1 MIMDKKVYMQP
12 SLKAHDMDE
21 ELLAA
26 VSDPIIDE
34 NDESVDLARQSGWG
48 LVEEE
53 QGARKTRSV
62 WDEE

>member
-1 MIMDKKVYMQP
+1 MQP

-26 VSDPIIDE
+26 VSDPVIDE
-34 NDESVDLARQSGWG
+34 NEESVDLARQSGWG

-62 WDEE
+62 WDE

>member
-1 MIMDKKVYMQP
+1 MEKKEYIAP
-12 SLKAHDMDE
+12 SLKATEMDE

-26 VSDPIIDE
+26 VSDPVIDE

-48 LVEEE
+48 PVEEE
-53 QGARKTRSV
+53 LGARKTRSV